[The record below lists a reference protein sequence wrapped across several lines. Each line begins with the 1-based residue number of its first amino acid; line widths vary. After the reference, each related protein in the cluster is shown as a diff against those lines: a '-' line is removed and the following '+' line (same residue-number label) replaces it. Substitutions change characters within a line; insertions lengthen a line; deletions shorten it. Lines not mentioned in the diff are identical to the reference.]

1 MSNQHKSNIKINKS
15 NVTNNTGKELIQK
28 EYQQLLGFLWR
39 PWRTLALE
47 KQAWRIPSTLKWL
60 KWLKRFSGEFMT
72 FPWEFHFLF
81 LKIYHKDRIL
91 WIETNQRQGWHQDS
105 LRLQCADH
113 KCALAGDK
121 KEIFWYPCAWFLVY
135 PWRHLFRLW
144 LGTALTWRGQ
154 EMRA

>member
-1 MSNQHKSNIKINKS
+1 MSNHHKTNIKINKW

-47 KQAWRIPSTLKWL
+47 KQAWRIPSTLKWP
-60 KWLKRFSGEFMT
+60 KWLKRFSGKCMT

-81 LKIYHKDRIL
+81 LKIYHKDKIL

-113 KCALAGDK
+113 KCALAGK
-121 KEIFWYPCAWFLVY
+121 RKEIFWYKCAWFLVY